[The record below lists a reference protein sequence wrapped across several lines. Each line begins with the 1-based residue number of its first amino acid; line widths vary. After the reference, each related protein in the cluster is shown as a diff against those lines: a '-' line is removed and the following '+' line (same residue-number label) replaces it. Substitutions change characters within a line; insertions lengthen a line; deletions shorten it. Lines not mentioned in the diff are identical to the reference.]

1 MEITGYRIRCAK
13 IHRTDS
19 VFLSIQ
25 RCWRLKSLF
34 DSGSLCRRARFPF
47 GDRLVGCISRRR
59 RGAGALCRF
68 QRRAAFAAKL
78 GPIGYGLTASFAI
91 GDCGRRVRRI
101 RGMCGVWGTRRLR
114 GIHGVRSTRR
124 LRGIR
129 GVRGVRRPR
138 GICRFRGICRVRGIR
153 RLRGGDISRPLCAA
167 FRTERALFGIC
178 ASAGAGPDK
187 PVHHIRLEIHRR
199 EIRGTLISALRAES
213 AGRGV
218 RCPARAFPHHFFP
231 DIFDSGAE
239 RAVRIQFP
247 EDEISDHQNASENGS
262 KLKVKDSGTFNH
274 PRKPQSP
281 RWTRSA

>member
-1 MEITGYRIRCAK
+1 MEITGDRIQCAK

-78 GPIGYGLTASFAI
+78 GPIGYGLTASLAI

-101 RGMCGVWGTRRLR
+101 RGMCGVWG
-114 GIHGVRSTRR
+114 TRR

-167 FRTERALFGIC
+167 FWTERALFGIC
-178 ASAGAGPDK
+178 ASAGAGPAR
-187 PVHHIRLEIHRR
+187 PVRRPRIHSRKIRR
-199 EIRGTLISALRAES
+199 TLFSAPRAES
-213 AGRGV
+213 AGRWV
-218 RCPARAFPHHFFP
+218 RCPACASPYRVFA
-231 DIFDSGAE
+231 DGFDSGADHAE
-239 RAVRIQFP
+239 RACWIHLP
-247 EDEISDHQNASENGS
+247 EDEVSDYQNASENGR
-262 KLKVKDSGTFNH
+262 KLNVKERRIADTGKF
-274 PRKPQSP
+274 K
-281 RWTRSA
+281 

>member
-78 GPIGYGLTASFAI
+78 GPIGYGLTASLAI

-114 GIHGVRSTRR
+114 GI
-124 LRGIR
+124 R

-138 GICRFRGICRVRGIR
+138 GICRFRGICRARGIR
-153 RLRGGDISRPLCAA
+153 RLRSGDISRSLCAA

-178 ASAGAGPDK
+178 ASAGAS
-187 PVHHIRLEIHRR
+187 LS
-199 EIRGTLISALRAES
+199 TTSALKSTGVKS
-213 AGRGV
+213 AGRS
-218 RCPARAFPHHFFP
+218 FPHFGQNLQDEGFVAPHAHFHTIFFP
-231 DIFDSGAE
+231 IFSIPAPREPSAFNFQKTKFPIIRMLPKMGA
-239 RAVRIQFP
+239 
-247 EDEISDHQNASENGS
+247 N
-262 KLKVKDSGTFNH
+262 
-274 PRKPQSP
+274 
-281 RWTRSA
+281 

>member
-1 MEITGYRIRCAK
+1 MEITGDRIQCAK

-78 GPIGYGLTASFAI
+78 GPIGYGLTASLAI

-101 RGMCGVWGTRRLR
+101 RGMCGVWG
-114 GIHGVRSTRR
+114 TRR

-167 FRTERALFGIC
+167 FWTERALFGIC
-178 ASAGAGPDK
+178 ASAGAGPAR
-187 PVHHIRLEIHRR
+187 PVRRPRIHSRKIRR
-199 EIRGTLISALRAES
+199 TLFSAPRAES
-213 AGRGV
+213 AGRWV
-218 RCPARAFPHHFFP
+218 CCPACASPYRVFA
-231 DIFDSGAE
+231 DGFDSGADHAE
-239 RAVRIQFP
+239 RACWIHLP
-247 EDEISDHQNASENGS
+247 EDEVSDYQNASENGR
-262 KLKVKDSGTFNH
+262 KLNVKERRIADTGKF
-274 PRKPQSP
+274 K
-281 RWTRSA
+281 